1 MVAILLELTLVIA
14 LTAPGT
20 DDESSVTVTPK
31 KELKDGVIR
40 PNGTIK
46 LRRPA
51 PKHNKPGNWRD
62 GSVID
67 GQSCLPYLT
76 REHPS
81 KASVL
86 LSILWEMEWFVPCAS
101 LVTDIPDHGPLCGGA
116 LKYSAEADMLILQ
129 LQKTRS
135 LESARQIVPSPAL
148 ARLRLA
154 MDPSSTSLMMWQER
168 HLRRAA
174 L

>member
-1 MVAILLELTLVIA
+1 MVAILLELTLIIA

-62 GSVID
+62 GSVVD

-76 REHPS
+76 REHPF
-81 KASVL
+81 KASVFAVYP
-86 LSILWEMEWFVPCAS
+86 MGDGMVC
-101 LVTDIPDHGPLCGGA
+101 T
-116 LKYSAEADMLILQ
+116 
-129 LQKTRS
+129 
-135 LESARQIVPSPAL
+135 
-148 ARLRLA
+148 LRVA
-154 MDPSSTSLMMWQER
+154 C
-168 HLRRAA
+168 H
-174 L
+174 